1 MLYGGYDHNVDK
13 KGRVFIPAKFRDD
26 LGETFIIC
34 RGISGKRCLCVYPF
48 SEWEKLVAKISELPS
63 SQASGIKR
71 FIFDGAFNVEFDAQG
86 RILIPSSLREYAQL
100 DTTAHIIGVD
110 TNLEIWNNE
119 LWAAENSEY
128 TPESIASIVEELEF

>member
-13 KGRVFIPAKFRDD
+13 MGRVFIPAKFRDD

-34 RGISGKRCLCVYPF
+34 RGISGKRCLCIYPF

-71 FIFDGAFNVEFDAQG
+71 FIFDGAFNVEFDTQG
-86 RILIPSSLREYAQL
+86 RILVPPSLREYASL
-100 DTTAHIIGVD
+100 GGAAHLIGMNSYV
-110 TNLEIWNNE
+110 E
-119 LWAAENSEY
+119 LWAGELWAEEDVF
-128 TPESIASIVEELEF
+128 TPEDIFADADKFQL

>member
-71 FIFDGAFNVEFDAQG
+71 FIFDGAFNVEFDTQG
-86 RILIPSSLREYAQL
+86 RILVPPSLREYASLQSG
-100 DTTAHIIGVD
+100 AHLIGMNSYV
-110 TNLEIWNNE
+110 E
-119 LWAAENSEY
+119 LWASELWAEEDVF
-128 TPESIASIVEELEF
+128 TPEDIFADADKFQL

>member
-71 FIFDGAFNVEFDAQG
+71 FIFDGASSGFLSAGTKSVCFFKNRLGCAPRKRYMLCFTSPTVNIFFSSFDSALKM
-86 RILIPSSLREYAQL
+86 RS
-100 DTTAHIIGVD
+100 
-110 TNLEIWNNE
+110 
-119 LWAAENSEY
+119 
-128 TPESIASIVEELEF
+128 

>member
-86 RILIPSSLREYAQL
+86 RILVPPSLREYASLQSG
-100 DTTAHIIGVD
+100 AHLIGMNSYV
-110 TNLEIWNNE
+110 E
-119 LWAAENSEY
+119 LWASELWAEEDVF
-128 TPESIASIVEELEF
+128 TPEYIFADADKFQL

>member
-34 RGISGKRCLCVYPF
+34 RGISGKRCLCIYPF

-71 FIFDGAFNVEFDAQG
+71 FIFDGAFNVEFDTQG
-86 RILIPSSLREYAQL
+86 RILIPPSLREYASLQSG
-100 DTTAHIIGVD
+100 AHLIGMNSYV
-110 TNLEIWNNE
+110 E
-119 LWAAENSEY
+119 LWASELWAEEDVF
-128 TPESIASIVEELEF
+128 TPEDIFADADKFQL

>member
-86 RILIPSSLREYAQL
+86 RILVPPSLREYASLQSG
-100 DTTAHIIGVD
+100 AHLIGMNSYV
-110 TNLEIWNNE
+110 E
-119 LWAAENSEY
+119 LWASELWAEEDVF
-128 TPESIASIVEELEF
+128 TPEDIFADADKFQL

>member
-34 RGISGKRCLCVYPF
+34 RGISGKRCLCIYPF

-71 FIFDGAFNVEFDAQG
+71 FIFDGAFNVEFDTQG
-86 RILIPSSLREYAQL
+86 RILVPPSLREYASL
-100 DTTAHIIGVD
+100 GGAALLIGMNSYV
-110 TNLEIWNNE
+110 E
-119 LWAAENSEY
+119 LWAGELWAEEDVF
-128 TPESIASIVEELEF
+128 TPEDIFADADKFQL

>member
-86 RILIPSSLREYAQL
+86 RILVPPSLREYASLQSN
-100 DTTAHIIGVD
+100 AHLIGMNSYV
-110 TNLEIWNNE
+110 E
-119 LWAAENSEY
+119 LWASELWAEEDVF
-128 TPESIASIVEELEF
+128 TPEDIFADADKFQL

>member
-48 SEWEKLVAKISELPS
+48 SEWEKLVAKISELTS

-86 RILIPSSLREYAQL
+86 RILIPPSLREYASLQGN
-100 DTTAHIIGVD
+100 AHLIGMNSYV
-110 TNLEIWNNE
+110 E
-119 LWAAENSEY
+119 LWASELWAEEDVF
-128 TPESIASIVEELEF
+128 TPEDIFADADKFQL